1 MRSNLDLSEKVAN
14 KDRRFGAALE
24 YYPARIITGGRTR
37 TALFTARQIGE
48 ALARYEANP
57 EDVPSPSMWERVKAW
72 LAAR

>member
-1 MRSNLDLSEKVAN
+1 MSSRIGLAEMVEN
-14 KDRRFGAALE
+14 KDRRFGAAME

-37 TALFTARQIGE
+37 TALFTARQISE

-57 EDVPSPSMWERVKAW
+57 EDVPNPSMWERGKAW